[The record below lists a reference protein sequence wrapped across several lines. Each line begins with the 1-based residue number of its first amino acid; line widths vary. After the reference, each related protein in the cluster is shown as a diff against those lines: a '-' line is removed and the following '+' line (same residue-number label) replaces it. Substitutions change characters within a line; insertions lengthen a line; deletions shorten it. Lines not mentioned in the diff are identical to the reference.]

1 MVMSVMPMRCEICAR
16 WLCRGRSSTND
27 CAGLTPDMAAISR
40 QNRNTRKARR
50 NMGNASF
57 NVRPSNFLQA
67 GRGLWSLVGYLR
79 RAAMPAV
86 SRSTEFKSR
95 APLCFFGHRRRLPRL
110 RRGKS
115 RLYGRSHTL
124 LLCYISP
131 QTSGGFMRPLG
142 VTLVGL
148 YQILRG
154 VIGVVF
160 GLSILLFAGL
170 AAKLASL
177 AAEGNGVENILHRF
191 GHLAGLGIIVFA
203 VGHMIAGYG
212 VLQMQNW
219 GRLLTLL
226 FSAIGLVLVL
236 PGVFVANVFCLL
248 FGGIN
253 AACIFYLAM
262 PPIKRAFHAEGNPAR
277 VAA

>member
-1 MVMSVMPMRCEICAR
+1 
-16 WLCRGRSSTND
+16 
-27 CAGLTPDMAAISR
+27 
-40 QNRNTRKARR
+40 
-50 NMGNASF
+50 
-57 NVRPSNFLQA
+57 
-67 GRGLWSLVGYLR
+67 
-79 RAAMPAV
+79 
-86 SRSTEFKSR
+86 
-95 APLCFFGHRRRLPRL
+95 
-110 RRGKS
+110 
-115 RLYGRSHTL
+115 
-124 LLCYISP
+124 
-131 QTSGGFMRPLG
+131 MRPLG
-142 VTLVGL
+142 VTLFGL

-170 AAKLASL
+170 SAKLASL
-177 AAEGNGVENILHRF
+177 AAEGKAVENILHSF

-203 VGHMIAGYG
+203 VVHMIAGYG

-236 PGVFVANVFCLL
+236 PGVFVANIFCLL
-248 FGGIN
+248 FGAIN